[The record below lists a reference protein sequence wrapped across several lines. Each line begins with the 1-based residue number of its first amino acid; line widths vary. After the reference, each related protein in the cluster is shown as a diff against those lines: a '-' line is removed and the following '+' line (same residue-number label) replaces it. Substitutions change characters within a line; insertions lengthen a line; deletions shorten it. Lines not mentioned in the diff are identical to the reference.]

1 MKLTFI
7 GATHEVTGSCTML
20 EVNSKRYLID
30 CGMQQGIDV
39 FENIEI
45 PVPATDIEAVFLT
58 HAHVDHSG
66 MLPKL
71 YKNGF
76 RGPIYSTEATRNLC
90 EIMLLDCAHIQETE
104 AEWKSKK
111 AKRSGGQGA
120 EPEYTIEDAQGAIRL
135 FRGCSYAETVKA
147 GEGIEIRFTDVG
159 HLLGSA
165 CIEMWLSEGGTD
177 KKIVFSG
184 DIGNTNQALINDPKT
199 VDETDFLVI
208 ESTYGNRLHKNQDV
222 MESIKEFAGY
232 IQKTLDRK
240 GTVVIPSFA
249 VGRTQELLYA
259 IREIKQNG
267 LVTGHD
273 GFKVYVDSPLAQN
286 ATAIFMQCESDYF
299 DEETKEL
306 IDQGINPIWFDD
318 IVIAES
324 ADESKLIN
332 ANTEPKVIISSSG
345 MCEAG
350 RIKHHLK
357 HNLWKEENLI
367 LFCGYQSLGTLG
379 RSILD
384 GAERVTIFS
393 EKIAVNAEVAALHGT
408 SGHADKDGLAEW
420 FAAFKKKPQTVF
432 VNHGEDEA
440 CLEFAGYLESNYDSK
455 VIAPFSGTVYD
466 LAADEAEYMA
476 EGIRIE
482 RDDRAS
488 MPADSRSKKVYDDL
502 NTAAT
507 DLEALAK
514 ASKGMA
520 NKDLIKLTNRI
531 RSLIDDYK

>member
-20 EVNSKRYLID
+20 EINSRRYLID

-39 FENIEI
+39 FENIAM
-45 PVPATDIEAVFLT
+45 PVPAADIDAVFLT

-71 YKNGF
+71 YKDGF

-90 EIMLLDCAHIQETE
+90 EIMLLDCAHIQEAE

-111 AKRSGGQGA
+111 AKRSGGPAA
-120 EPEYTIEDAQGAIRL
+120 EPEYTTEDAQGAIRL

-147 GEGIEIRFTDVG
+147 GEGVEIRFTDVG

-165 CIEMWLSEGGTD
+165 CIEMWLSENGTD

-199 VDETDFLVI
+199 VEETDYLVI

-222 MESIKEFAGY
+222 NESIKEFAGY

-332 ANTEPKVIISSSG
+332 ANTEPKIIISSSG

-420 FAAFKKKPQTVF
+420 FAAFRKKPQTVF
-432 VNHGEDEA
+432 VNHGEDES

-466 LAADEAEYMA
+466 LASDSAEYMA

-488 MPADSRSKKVYDDL
+488 MPASSRSRQVYDDL
-502 NTAAT
+502 NSAAT
-507 DLEALAK
+507 DLEELAK

-520 NKDLIKLTNRI
+520 NKDIVKLTNQI
-531 RSLIDDYK
+531 RSLIDNYK

>member
-1 MKLTFI
+1 MKITFI
-7 GATHEVTGSCTML
+7 GATHEVTGSCTLL
-20 EVNSKRYLID
+20 EVNSGRYLID

-39 FENIEI
+39 FENIAI
-45 PVPATDIEAVFLT
+45 PVPASDIDAVFLT

-71 YKNGF
+71 YKDGF

-111 AKRSGGQGA
+111 AKRSGGPAA
-120 EPEYTIEDAQGAIRL
+120 EPEYTTEDAQGAIRL

-147 GEGIEIRFTDVG
+147 GEGVEIRFTDVG

-165 CIEMWLSEGGTD
+165 CIEMWLSEGGVD

-199 VDETDFLVI
+199 VDETDYLVI

-267 LVTGHD
+267 LVTGHE

-306 IDQGINPIWFDD
+306 LDQGINPIWFDD

-420 FAAFKKKPQTVF
+420 FAAFKKKPHTVF
-432 VNHGEDEA
+432 VNHGEDES
-440 CLEFAGYLESNYDSK
+440 CMEFAGYLENNYDSK

-466 LAADEAEYMA
+466 LAADKAEYMA

-488 MPADSRSKKVYDDL
+488 MPASSRSRQVYDDL
-502 NTAAT
+502 NNAAT
-507 DLEALAK
+507 DLEELAK

-520 NKDLIKLTNRI
+520 NKDIIKLTNQI
-531 RSLIDDYK
+531 RSLIDNYK

>member
-259 IREIKQNG
+259 IREIKQKG

-420 FAAFKKKPQTVF
+420 FAAFKKKPQMVF

>member
-165 CIEMWLSEGGTD
+165 CIEMWLSEDGTD

-199 VDETDFLVI
+199 VDETDYLVI

-488 MPADSRSKKVYDDL
+488 MPANSRSKKVYDDL